1 MEDHKRFLLPS
12 KNKMHGESVGLQS
25 LDQKAFDIF
34 TSQCHVELRKS
45 QPCSAVSPEY
55 LRRRCYDRWRDIDE
69 EDRRPFYRMLQEDEN
84 RSNREGLEINGS
96 GSNSESEEIKS
107 AKTLGKR
114 RKKKDPDYE
123 GPWNMPKRPV
133 TGFLLFCN
141 EERARMKQDGVQVVS
156 RELGR
161 R

>member
-1 MEDHKRFLLPS
+1 MPS
-12 KNKMHGESVGLQS
+12 KNKIHGELDGLPS

-34 TSQCHVELRKS
+34 TSLCHVELGKS

-55 LRRRCYDRWRDIDE
+55 FRRRCYDRWRDVDE
-69 EDRRPFYRMLQEDEN
+69 DDRRPFYRMLQEDEN
-84 RSNREGLEINGS
+84 QNNREGLEINGS
-96 GSNSESEEIKS
+96 TSNSESEEIKS
-107 AKTLGKR
+107 AKTHGKR
-114 RKKKDPDYE
+114 RKKKDPDYQ
-123 GPWNMPKRPV
+123 GPSIFLSDMPKRPV

-141 EERARMKQDGVQVVS
+141 EERARMKMDGVRVVS